1 MSGLKK
7 YQKKKL
13 FDRLSSSLKFQEERD
28 RLLSLI
34 QQLSCTRITVVKAE
48 ILKEIEI
55 QNLYL
60 QSLEYLRDTYFFH
73 IFSESFQNSPSQS
86 FTDLNEDINV
96 IMMDLKNN
104 LPLSLQN
111 IYFEKMEEINQ
122 NVLQQVNAPLIFG
135 QILTLKSDN
144 SSINQFTSDAIMEDS
159 NIIDDFLVESETVTF
174 EELRD
179 YLKGSTSDLV
189 EHAEYLYRLPEN
201 EKSKYIAQYPREFEE
216 LEQISKIIKTQKI
229 QTRFNSD
236 YTISVQ
242 SPKKT
247 PIINTDSTN
256 AETLSVIKRSNIEEK
271 KTQALKR
278 RNFFI
283 ELNQLYRTPNKQ

>member
-122 NVLQQVNAPLIFG
+122 NVLEQVNAPLIFG
-135 QILTLKSDN
+135 QTLTLKSYN

-159 NIIDDFLVESETVTF
+159 NVIDDFLVESETVTF
-174 EELRD
+174 EELKD
-179 YLKGSTSDLV
+179 YLKGPTNNLV
-189 EHAEYLYRLPEN
+189 EHAEYFYYLPEN
-201 EKSKYIAQYPREFEE
+201 EKSVYITQYPKEFEE
-216 LEQISKIIKTQKI
+216 LERIIKIIKTQKI

-242 SPKKT
+242 SPKNT
-247 PIINTDSTN
+247 PIINTGSTN
-256 AETLSVIKRSNIEEK
+256 TETLSVIKRANIEEK

-283 ELNQLYRTPNKQ
+283 ELNQLYLTPNKQ